1 MKKRTLPLSLL
12 IGAALAIPSLAMAAP
27 ANSAPVNV
35 QTASADNTIE
45 TEAQNADGELSANQ
59 NNPFKI
65 SETQTISR
73 ASANKN
79 ASQQQMATELQ
90 AQPKAMLLEQQP
102 KAMLLEQQPKAMLLE
117 QQPKAMLLEQQ
128 PKAMLLEQQP
138 KAMLL
143 EQEALLDSEEDSS
156 QVEDTAAL

>member
-1 MKKRTLPLSLL
+1 MKNRTLSLL
-12 IGAALAIPSLAMAAP
+12 IGAALTIPSLAMAAP
-27 ANSAPVNV
+27 ANSAPVDM
-35 QTASADNTIE
+35 QDAATATTLE

-73 ASANKN
+73 ASANKS

-117 QQPKAMLLEQQ
+117 QQPVQNSQE
-128 PKAMLLEQQP
+128 
-138 KAMLL
+138 AMLL

>member
-73 ASANKN
+73 ASANKS

-102 KAMLLEQQPKAMLLE
+102 VQNSQE
-117 QQPKAMLLEQQ
+117 
-128 PKAMLLEQQP
+128 
-138 KAMLL
+138 AMLL

>member
-1 MKKRTLPLSLL
+1 MKKRTLPLSLI

-73 ASANKN
+73 ASANKS

-102 KAMLLEQQPKAMLLE
+102 KAMLLEQQPVQNSQE
-117 QQPKAMLLEQQ
+117 
-128 PKAMLLEQQP
+128 
-138 KAMLL
+138 AMLL

>member
-73 ASANKN
+73 ASANKS

-102 KAMLLEQQPKAMLLE
+102 KAMLLEQQPVQNSQE
-117 QQPKAMLLEQQ
+117 
-128 PKAMLLEQQP
+128 
-138 KAMLL
+138 AMLL

>member
-1 MKKRTLPLSLL
+1 MKNRTLSLL
-12 IGAALAIPSLAMAAP
+12 IGAALTIPSLAMAAP
-27 ANSAPVNV
+27 AETAPVDM
-35 QTASADNTIE
+35 QDAATATTLE
-45 TEAQNADGELSANQ
+45 TEAGNADNESVSNQ
-59 NNPFKI
+59 SNPFQI
-65 SETQTISR
+65 SETQSVSR
-73 ASANKN
+73 ASVNNN

-90 AQPKAMLLEQQP
+90 A
-102 KAMLLEQQPKAMLLE
+102 
-117 QQPKAMLLEQQ
+117 QPKAMLLEQQ